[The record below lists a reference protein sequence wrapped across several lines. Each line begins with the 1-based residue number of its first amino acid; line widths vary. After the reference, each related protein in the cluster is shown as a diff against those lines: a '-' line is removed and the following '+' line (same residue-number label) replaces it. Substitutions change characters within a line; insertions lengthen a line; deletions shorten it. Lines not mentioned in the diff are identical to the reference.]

1 MSRDRAITLQALIA
15 LIFGVHWV
23 VVKVGLD
30 YIPPFTYGALRFGSA
45 AIVVGILLGL
55 TGRIRLPPRH
65 DLRVVLAMGIGQMA
79 IQVALLNLALLVLPA
94 GRSSVLLFTM
104 PLWVAVIQIVVL
116 RRPPLSREL
125 IGLALGILGV
135 ALLVSP
141 ASLPTM
147 TPAVA
152 LGVAMLLVGAMV
164 WAATL
169 LVIGAHRWESTP
181 LDLLLWELL
190 VALVPLA
197 VLALVAEGG
206 QAIDVGLPAVAVVLY
221 SGPLAT
227 AFAFWASQS
236 VQRSLPPAAAAIGFL
251 AVPVVGLA
259 SGAILLGEPLT
270 LVDLAAAGITLL
282 GIGVVMLQGGRSA
295 TGSSPGPA

>member
-1 MSRDRAITLQALIA
+1 MPRSRAVTLQALIA

-45 AIVVGILLGL
+45 ALVVAVLLGL
-55 TGRIRLPPRH
+55 TGRIRRPPRN
-65 DLRVVLAMGIGQMA
+65 DLRVVFAMGLGQMA
-79 IQVALLNLALLVLPA
+79 AQVALLNLALLVLPA

-116 RRPPLSREL
+116 RRPPRTREL
-125 IGLALGILGV
+125 VGLLLGILGV

-141 ASLPTM
+141 ASLPAM
-147 TPAVA
+147 TPEVG
-152 LGVAMLLVGAMV
+152 LGVAMLLTGAVV

-169 LVIGAHRWESTP
+169 LVIGAHEWESTP

-190 VALVPLA
+190 VALVPLV

-206 QAIDVGLPAVAVVLY
+206 QPTEVGLPAIAVVLY

-236 VQRSLPPAAAAIGFL
+236 VQKALPPAAAAIGFL

-270 LVDLAAAGITLL
+270 PVDLVAAGITML
-282 GIGVVMLQGGRSA
+282 GIVVVMLQGGRVA
-295 TGSSPGPA
+295 PPAEVPA